1 MNQRVIA
8 DPSQHGWVEVDGKW
22 VWDADGGAGAGMVIS
37 ETEPTDPVEGMQWL
51 NPNTGLVLFW
61 DDSKWLQMPTTGA
74 AGKDGVDGVDGLWTD
89 EGNDSISYDGN
100 VGIGPYPPMDG
111 HNFGLGKLDGPV
123 LSVNTSAKSRGQ
135 EVTDGYSSVVRF
147 NGYAD
152 NTYTDYGAVSFRCAN
167 FYVEGTATFSGNV
180 NANNATFNSNLYTPE
195 ASVGNSGVDTDR
207 KQVLRLGAS
216 RPWSF
221 VQNGTGGSQRLQLY
235 AEAGGNKVFSIGGL
249 DAPSENVIEFFSGT
263 GDIGAKGSI
272 TGSFLRGTHVIQAGS
287 PVVDA
292 KGLIK
297 TLSTLR
303 QATLDETQ
311 DIRESLRSAIDEL
324 VAGFE
329 QDIAAMPA
337 EVSE

>member
-89 EGNDSISYDGN
+89 EGDGLISFIGDIG
-100 VGIGPYPPMDG
+100 VG
-111 HNFGLGKLDGPV
+111 
-123 LSVNTSAKSRGQ
+123 
-135 EVTDGYSSVVRF
+135 
-147 NGYAD
+147 
-152 NTYTDYGAVSFRCAN
+152 GA
-167 FYVEGTATFSGNV
+167 ATFAGNIKPSGGLHSYLWVHGADDQIGLTINRD
-180 NANNATFNSNLYTPE
+180 NNRLVPY
-195 ASVGNSGVDTDR
+195 GNSKNVMD
-207 KQVLRLGAS
+207 LGNTNAK
-216 RPWSF
+216 F
-221 VQNGTGGSQRLQLY
+221 
-235 AEAGGNKVFSIGGL
+235 K
-249 DAPSENVIEFFSGT
+249 DAYFSGT
-263 GDIGAKGSI
+263 VNSN
-272 TGSFLRGTHVIQAGS
+272 FLRSQRVIQDGS

-297 TLSTLR
+297 TLTTLR
-303 QATLDETQ
+303 QATLDDTQ

-329 QDIAAMPA
+329 QEIAAMPA